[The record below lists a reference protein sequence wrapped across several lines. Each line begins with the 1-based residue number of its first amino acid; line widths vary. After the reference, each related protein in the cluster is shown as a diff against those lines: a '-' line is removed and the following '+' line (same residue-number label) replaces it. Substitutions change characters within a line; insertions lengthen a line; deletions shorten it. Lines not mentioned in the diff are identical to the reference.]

1 MTVSGIAFEFTLHV
15 IVPAALFQAAATM
28 VWPALRIPSRIARV
42 ALCIT
47 AAGLTIFAEVLLW
60 PEAKIVRGFM
70 AVMALLLALRVYSYC
85 RSTAQGGFLN
95 YVRFLSLGLLSP
107 HLVYSP
113 SEHPARR
120 KTPLGLNIFRLT
132 GGVTTAVVL
141 FYLTRQLIFTQPAIN
156 SWLVND
162 LIITVGFVFIVQA
175 VGHAFFGLWQLL
187 GIRSHPLMDNIL
199 LSRTPAD
206 FWRRWSWPIHLWLYR
221 YVYVP
226 AGGNPHRLRA
236 TFSTFLISGLQHEL
250 LVFLAIGRIT
260 GHQTAFF
267 MLNAVGV
274 IASPAMERFARRGIL
289 AQSLMRLTTILFLAA
304 TASLMF
310 ITFNYIFPIY
320 HQKIWLMW

>member
-1 MTVSGIAFEFTLHV
+1 MIFSGIASEFTLHV

-28 VWPALRIPSRIARV
+28 PWPAIQIPSRIARL
-42 ALCIT
+42 AICIA
-47 AAGLTIFAEVLLW
+47 AAGVAILAEVLLW
-60 PEAKIVRGFM
+60 LEAKIVRGFM
-70 AVMALLLALRVYSYC
+70 AVLALLLALRVYSYC
-85 RSTAQGGFLN
+85 RSAAQGGFLN

-113 SEHPARR
+113 SEHAVRR
-120 KTPLGLNIFRLT
+120 RTPFGVDILRLAASA
-132 GGVTTAVVL
+132 TTAVVL
-141 FYLTRQLIFTQPAIN
+141 FYLTRQLIFTQAAIN

-175 VGHAFFGLWQLL
+175 VGQAFFGLWRLL

-226 AGGNPHRLRA
+226 AGGNAHRLKA
-236 TFSTFLISGLQHEL
+236 TLSAFLISGLQHEL

-267 MLNAVGV
+267 MLNAFGV

-320 HQKIWLMW
+320 QQKIWLMW